1 MSDFL
6 SHPLVLLFFCALL
19 SGLLSPFST
28 RNWQDR
34 AKSVEIK
41 TELVSELSEATMEML
56 KAVQFVHLGSY
67 SMTQKEFDPAY
78 RTWEI
83 SKMVIGTKLH
93 AYYPGTNIPDHWE
106 EYAEI
111 VTDFYAL
118 EGTPAEQ
125 CLKRR
130 KQISSSLNKLFGIGE
145 PIGDDWDEIR
155 SSILDGKAE
164 LIQAVLD
171 TKIRVLG

>member
-6 SHPLVLLFFCALL
+6 SHPLVLLFFGALL
-19 SGLLSPFST
+19 SGLLIPFIT

-34 AKSVEIK
+34 AKSLEIK
-41 TELVSELSEATMEML
+41 TELVSELSEATMGML
-56 KAVQFVHLGSY
+56 MVTQFVHLGSS
-67 SMTQKEFDPAY
+67 SMSQREFDQSFCD
-78 RTWEI
+78 WEI
-83 SKMVIGTKLH
+83 RKMVIGTKLH
-93 AYYPGTNIPDHWE
+93 AYYPGTPIPDQWE

-118 EGTPAEQ
+118 EGIPAEG
-125 CLKRR
+125 LPEGR
-130 KQISSSLNKLFGIGE
+130 KQIRGKLNKLFGTGE
-145 PIGDDWDEIR
+145 PIGDDWEDIR
-155 SSILDGKAE
+155 KGLLDGKAE